1 MKKIT
6 YIFPHI
12 IILLGARL
20 VLILGVAFLP
30 YLWGL
35 FIADYNSL
43 SQEELLTSIL
53 LLPIFTIGYG
63 TLEIFAIH
71 FLWHHCFGEIIVTKK
86 EIIYFGLFL
95 PIIRL
100 KFDQIKY
107 VEIRTFDE
115 GNVAYPKAMRL
126 YENYNVDMYKFILIS
141 ENPLPRK
148 RIDKIRPSRKNKLIK
163 YAVSKKLCK
172 ALVDKLPEMQ
182 ARVVD
187 YQLHLYKK
195 AKK

>member
-1 MKKIT
+1 VKKIT
-6 YIFPHI
+6 YVFPHI

-20 VLILGVAFLP
+20 VLILGVALLP

-35 FIADYNSL
+35 YIADYNSL
-43 SQEELLTSIL
+43 SQEELLISIL
-53 LLPIFTIGYG
+53 LLPIITIGYG
-63 TLEIFAIH
+63 TCAVYMIRH
-71 FLWHHCFGEIIVTKK
+71 FWHQAFGEIIVTKK

-115 GNVAYPKAMRL
+115 GNIAYPKAMQL